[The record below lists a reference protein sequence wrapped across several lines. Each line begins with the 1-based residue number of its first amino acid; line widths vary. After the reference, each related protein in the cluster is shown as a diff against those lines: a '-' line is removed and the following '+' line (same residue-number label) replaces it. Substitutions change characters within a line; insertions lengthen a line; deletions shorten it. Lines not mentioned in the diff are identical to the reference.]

1 MCEMRSSVIFLSPLL
16 ARLGMAEISAPGGCE
31 IGLRPIDLH
40 LSSLR
45 LMGAQIETE
54 GGVLSCRCPD
64 GLHGEKIT
72 LSFPSVGATENI
84 LIAAASADGE
94 TVILNAAR
102 EPEIADLADF
112 LCSCGA
118 HISGAG
124 SGEITVCGMKKLHSA
139 EHTVIPD
146 RIIASTYMAAAA
158 VTGGDV
164 RILDTR
170 AEHITPVIPVFEQ
183 AGCKVDCGKNSV
195 HISAPVRLRS
205 VQTVRTMPYPGF
217 PTDSQAAVMAMLS
230 VAHGTSVMIEN
241 IFENRY
247 RHVRE
252 LCRLGADIM
261 TEGKV
266 AVIKGVE
273 TLTGACVCA
282 ADLRAGTGAAPV
294 IARIAKDM
302 GILTVGVVT
311 RPFKF
316 EGKKKQLQAQ
326 KGIEN
331 LAENVDSLI
340 VIPNEQLKAMNNG
353 QKMTFV
359 EAFKMADEVLLHGV
373 KSISELIKVPGFV
386 NLDFA
391 DVTSIM
397 KDAGYAHMGF
407 AKASGKDKAAEAAKG
422 SISSPLLETSI
433 SGAKGV
439 IISFTAAPD
448 VDLDDIEG
456 AAALITEQAHPDA
469 DITWGIAFDDSM
481 DDEMMITV
489 IATGF
494 EDKPKSAMYPEEQPK
509 AEAPAAPAAQTE
521 YVQTSI
527 AQPAKPVAPEEP
539 KKEDAPYIAKRPAE
553 INPDDE
559 FSIILDSFNR

>member
-1 MCEMRSSVIFLSPLL
+1 
-16 ARLGMAEISAPGGCE
+16 MAFELDNDCE
-31 IGLRPIDLH
+31 ITT
-40 LSSLR
+40 
-45 LMGAQIETE
+45 QIKVIGVGGGGGNAVNRMVES
-54 GGVLSCRCPD
+54 GVLGAEFIAVNTDKQILTHSSAT
-64 GLHGEKIT
+64 HKIQIGEKLT
-72 LSFPSVGATENI
+72 KGQGA
-84 LIAAASADGE
+84 GG
-94 TVILNAAR
+94 R
-102 EPEIADLADF
+102 PEI
-112 LCSCGA
+112 
-118 HISGAG
+118 
-124 SGEITVCGMKKLHSA
+124 GEKSA
-139 EHTVIPD
+139 EESRDVISD
-146 RIIASTYMAAAA
+146 ALKGTDMIFITAGM
-158 VTGGDV
+158 GG
-164 RILDTR
+164 
-170 AEHITPVIPVFEQ
+170 
-183 AGCKVDCGKNSV
+183 
-195 HISAPVRLRS
+195 
-205 VQTVRTMPYPGF
+205 
-217 PTDSQAAVMAMLS
+217 
-230 VAHGTSVMIEN
+230 GT
-241 IFENRY
+241 
-247 RHVRE
+247 
-252 LCRLGADIM
+252 
-261 TEGKV
+261 
-266 AVIKGVE
+266 
-273 TLTGACVCA
+273 
-282 ADLRAGTGAAPV
+282 GTGAAPV

-407 AKASGKDKAAEAAKG
+407 AKASGKDKATEAAKG

-527 AQPAKPVAPEEP
+527 AQPAKPVAPEEL
-539 KKEDAPYIAKRPAE
+539 KKEEAPYIAKRPAE